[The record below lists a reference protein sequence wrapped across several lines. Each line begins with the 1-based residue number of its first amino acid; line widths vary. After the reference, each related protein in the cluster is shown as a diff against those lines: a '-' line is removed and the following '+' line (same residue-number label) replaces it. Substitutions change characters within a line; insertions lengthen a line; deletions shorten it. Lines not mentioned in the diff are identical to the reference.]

1 MAKFIKANVAE
12 YVVRPA
18 RFRSF
23 KKEEIRRLCKGYV
36 RKIDLQ
42 HGQVMFVNEF
52 GHLYDGMMLNKRASE
67 IVGEDIYGN
76 VVICTKDEI

>member
-1 MAKFIKANVAE
+1 MAKFIKANGAE

-52 GHLYDGMMLNKRASE
+52 G
-67 IVGEDIYGN
+67 
-76 VVICTKDEI
+76 